1 MRKLLM
7 VMPLLAGAAMLSGPA
22 AAQDAIGKA
31 FAETLFMEEEI
42 SVTLRE
48 HPEVGVLT
56 KDQMNRILQA
66 RGVLTLFFQ
75 RLKGAGGGK
84 VGELL
89 SPALSSQ
96 YSNRNALRRDRFGAE
111 TYLSFE
117 IIDFRI
123 SEDGGEVKFRYFLT
137 ENDKGRA
144 MLRQRALTLRNT
156 GGRWLI
162 EEFDNFD
169 FG

>member
-1 MRKLLM
+1 MRKLLLL
-7 VMPLLAGAAMLSGPA
+7 VAVLAGAATLSGPA

-31 FAETLFMEEEI
+31 FAETLFMEETI

-48 HPEVGVLT
+48 HPEVGALS
-56 KDQMNRILQA
+56 KGQMNRILQV
-66 RGVLTLFFQ
+66 RDVLTLFFQ

-89 SPALSSQ
+89 SPALASQ
-96 YSNRNALRRDRFGAE
+96 YETRNALRRDRFGAE
-111 TYLSFE
+111 TYLSYE

-144 MLRQRALTLRNT
+144 MLRQRAVTFRNT

-169 FG
+169 FE